1 MTTKSSNK
9 KTNKSPVGIELAEK
23 LSAAASILGSIKSDR
38 KAAASR
44 ENGKLGGRPRND
56 KNS

>member
-44 ENGKLGGRPRND
+44 ENGKLGGRPR
-56 KNS
+56 KA